1 MIKYFRD
8 LLNDRIRI
16 ENFRQAI
23 NNSINHNSTVVE
35 IGSALGTYSFF
46 AAQAGAKTVYAIEMN
61 DIFYIGRELAECN
74 NLADRINF
82 IHGRSTEIDLP
93 EKADLIIMEDFGPF
107 FYYHNLLEVLRD
119 ARERFL
125 KTDGRFI
132 PARIILYIT
141 PFECQAW
148 RNELDLFA
156 ADNDQLFGFDWSYT
170 TEIAFNQ
177 TYYADSHP
185 KKLLS
190 APFPVK
196 TIDLKTETDFTFQK
210 QFEVS
215 IQEDGQIHGL
225 IGWWDCWF
233 TNKQFFSNSPQSGN
247 NSWGQLIFPFR
258 YPINVKTGDQV
269 KISLMVLES
278 APSGLI
284 DYKWKITHPSGSQEQ
299 DTFSGRFFDLQ
310 QFSQMRRDVIPSLNE
325 KGLIQAFILNQID
338 GKNSWDEIAESVM
351 KTFPGK
357 FASKEDVFKIIVPLS
372 GFLKGTE
379 I

>member
-8 LLNDRIRI
+8 LLSDRIRI

-23 NNSINHNSTVVE
+23 ESTVNHNSIVVE

-46 AAQAGAKTVYAIEMN
+46 AAKAGAKAVYAIEMN
-61 DIFYIGRELAECN
+61 DIFYVGRELAERN
-74 NLADRINF
+74 NLTDRIKF

-93 EKADLIIMEDFGPF
+93 EKADLIIIEDFGPF
-107 FYYHNLLEVLRD
+107 FYYHNLLEVIRD

-125 KTDGRFI
+125 KADGRFL
-132 PARIILYIT
+132 PARITLYIA
-141 PFECQAW
+141 PFESQAW
-148 RNELDLFA
+148 RDELDLFA
-156 ADNDQLFGFDWSYT
+156 AVNDQLFGFDWSYT

-190 APFPVK
+190 IPLNVK
-196 TIDLKTETDFTFQK
+196 TIDLKNENNFTFQK
-210 QFEVS
+210 QFE
-215 IQEDGQIHGL
+215 INIKENGQIHGL

-233 TNKQFFSNSPQSGN
+233 TDQQFFSNSPQSGN

-258 YPINVKTGDQV
+258 YPINVKSGESV

-278 APSGLI
+278 SPSGLI
-284 DYKWKITHPSGSQEQ
+284 DYKWKITHHSGSQEQ

-310 QFSQMRRDVIPSLNE
+310 QFNQMRRDVIPSLNE
-325 KGLIQAFILNQID
+325 KRLIQTFILNQID
-338 GKNSWDEIAESVM
+338 GKRSWDEIAEIVM
-351 KTFPGK
+351 KMFPEK
-357 FASKEDVFKIIVPLS
+357 FASKEDVFKIVLQLS
-372 GFLKGTE
+372 NFLKGN
-379 I
+379 

>member
-8 LLNDRIRI
+8 LLSDRIRI

-23 NNSINHNSTVVE
+23 ESTVNHNSIVVE

-46 AAQAGAKTVYAIEMN
+46 AAKAGAKAVYAIEMN
-61 DIFYIGRELAECN
+61 DIFYVGRELAERN
-74 NLADRINF
+74 NLTDCIKF

-93 EKADLIIMEDFGPF
+93 EKADLIIIEDFGPF
-107 FYYHNLLEVLRD
+107 FYYHNLLEVIRD

-125 KTDGRFI
+125 KADGRFL
-132 PARIILYIT
+132 PARITLYIA
-141 PFECQAW
+141 PFESQAW
-148 RNELDLFA
+148 RDELDLFA

-190 APFPVK
+190 APFLLK
-196 TIDLKTETDFTFQK
+196 TIDLKNETNFPFQK
-210 QFEVS
+210 QFE
-215 IQEDGQIHGL
+215 INIKENGQIHGL

-233 TNKQFFSNSPQSGN
+233 TDQQFFSNSPQSGN
-247 NSWGQLIFPFR
+247 NSWGQLIFPFH
-258 YPINVKTGDQV
+258 YPVNVRAGESV

-278 APSGLI
+278 SPSGLI
-284 DYKWKITHPSGSQEQ
+284 DYKWKITHHSGSQEQ

-310 QFSQMRRDVIPSLNE
+310 QFNQMRRDATPSLYE
-325 KGLIQAFILNQID
+325 KRLIQTFILNQID
-338 GKNSWDEIAESVM
+338 GKRSWDEIAEIVM
-351 KTFPGK
+351 KMFPEK
-357 FASKEDVFKIIVPLS
+357 FASKEDVFKIVLQLS
-372 GFLKGTE
+372 NFLKGN
-379 I
+379 

>member
-8 LLNDRIRI
+8 LLSDRIRI

-23 NNSINHNSTVVE
+23 ESTVNHNSIVVE

-46 AAQAGAKTVYAIEMN
+46 AAKAGAKAVYAIEMN
-61 DIFYIGRELAECN
+61 DIFYVGRELAERN
-74 NLADRINF
+74 NLTDCIKF

-93 EKADLIIMEDFGPF
+93 EKADLIIIEDFGPF
-107 FYYHNLLEVLRD
+107 FYYHNLLEVIRD

-125 KTDGRFI
+125 KTDGRFL
-132 PARIILYIT
+132 PARITLYIA
-141 PFECQAW
+141 PFESQAW
-148 RNELDLFA
+148 RDELDLFA

-190 APFPVK
+190 APFLLK
-196 TIDLKTETDFTFQK
+196 TIDLKNETNFPFQK
-210 QFEVS
+210 QFE
-215 IQEDGQIHGL
+215 INIKENGQIHGL

-233 TNKQFFSNSPQSGN
+233 TDQQFFSNSPQSGN
-247 NSWGQLIFPFR
+247 NSWGQLIFPFH
-258 YPINVKTGDQV
+258 YPVNVRAGESV

-278 APSGLI
+278 SPSGLI
-284 DYKWKITHPSGSQEQ
+284 DYKWKITHHSGSQEQ

-310 QFSQMRRDVIPSLNE
+310 QFSPMRRDVIPSLNE
-325 KGLIQAFILNQID
+325 KRLIQTFILNQID
-338 GKNSWDEIAESVM
+338 GKRSWDEIAEIVM
-351 KTFPGK
+351 KMFPEK
-357 FASKEDVFKIIVPLS
+357 FASKEDVFKIVLQLS
-372 GFLKGTE
+372 NFLKGN
-379 I
+379 